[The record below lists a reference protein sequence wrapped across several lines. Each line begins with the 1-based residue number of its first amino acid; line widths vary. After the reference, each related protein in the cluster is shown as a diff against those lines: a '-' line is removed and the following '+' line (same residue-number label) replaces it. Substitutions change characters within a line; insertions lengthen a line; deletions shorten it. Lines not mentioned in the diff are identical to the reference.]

1 MTSLYWPSKEIKT
14 RDNETQ
20 PSTKRNANCME
31 ELMRFEERKI
41 GDVFIAK
48 VLESR
53 IAADVAAR
61 FKEDLI
67 EYVTNGHRTFVL
79 DLSEVTFIDSS
90 GLGALI
96 ASLKVIGADGE
107 LALCGARETVASM
120 FKLTRMNK
128 VFRMFNTPEDAAA
141 ALF

>member
-1 MTSLYWPSKEIKT
+1 
-14 RDNETQ
+14 
-20 PSTKRNANCME
+20 
-31 ELMRFEERKI
+31 MRFEERKI
-41 GDVFIAK
+41 GDVLIAK

-53 IAADVAAR
+53 IAADVAVR

-67 EYVTNGHRTFVL
+67 EYVTKGNRTFVL

-96 ASLKVIGADGE
+96 ASLKAIGDGGE
-107 LALCGARETVASM
+107 LALCGAREAVANM

>member
-1 MTSLYWPSKEIKT
+1 
-14 RDNETQ
+14 
-20 PSTKRNANCME
+20 
-31 ELMRFEERKI
+31 MRFEEHQI
-41 GDVFIAK
+41 GDVLVAK

-61 FKEDLI
+61 FKQALI
-67 EYVTNGHRTFVL
+67 EYVNNGHRLLVL

-96 ASLKVIGADGE
+96 GSLKAIGDNGE
-107 LALCGARETVASM
+107 LALCHARETVASM

-128 VFRMFNTPEDAAA
+128 VFRMFDGPEQAAA
-141 ALF
+141 ALSQ